1 MIAPG
6 FMTTASGP
14 CLVVASGVRR
24 ARALQGLI
32 EKATGRP
39 VMAFH
44 DCASAIEAI
53 EDHPGYFSG
62 VIVDR
67 HVSGDLSLE
76 EFCNRVS
83 DEEPGLPV
91 QMVGPQALRL
101 RELAPLS
108 AAESASSVWV

>member
-14 CLVVASGVRR
+14 CLVVASGVHR
-24 ARALQGLI
+24 ARALQGLV
-32 EKATGRP
+32 EQATGRP
-39 VMAFH
+39 VIAFH
-44 DCASAIEAI
+44 DCASALEAI
-53 EDHPGYFSG
+53 EDHPGYFAG

-76 EFCNRVS
+76 EFWARVG

-91 QMVGPQALRL
+91 QMVGPQALRI
-101 RELAPLS
+101 REFAPLS
-108 AAESASSVWV
+108 TGKSATSVWV